1 MEAGMAAT
9 AAQLVG
15 SAMEAGMAA
24 TAAATAVLPPRAAA
38 VATKTP
44 VATAMAGA
52 QKKRQQPTI
61 N

>member
-1 MEAGMAAT
+1 
-9 AAQLVG
+9 
-15 SAMEAGMAA
+15 MEAGMAA